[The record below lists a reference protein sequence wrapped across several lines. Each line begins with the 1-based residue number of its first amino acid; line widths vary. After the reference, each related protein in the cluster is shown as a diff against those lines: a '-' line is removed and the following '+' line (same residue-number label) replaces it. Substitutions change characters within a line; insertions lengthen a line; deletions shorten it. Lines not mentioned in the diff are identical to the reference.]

1 MSSACLEVRA
11 QFAAYV
17 EEALTPSER
26 GALRE
31 HLASCGPCR
40 GEAAAADATL
50 AFAAG
55 VPPAEV
61 SAADM
66 ERILQGVRAGVAIK
80 RAERRL
86 ARPPRRAAAVAAA
99 AAVAL
104 FTLALPG
111 GPGRDARDDGS
122 RGVHGVRSAG
132 PAAAA
137 VPAAAGFGPAKAAGA
152 PANGEG
158 ATVYEIAPGAGP
170 NEPRVV
176 WIVDRSLDI

>member
-1 MSSACLEVRA
+1 MNPACREVRSR
-11 QFAAYV
+11 FAAYA
-17 EEALTPSER
+17 EELLAPGDR
-26 GALRE
+26 GAVRE
-31 HLASCGPCR
+31 HLAACGPCR
-40 GEAAAADATL
+40 EEAALADATL
-50 AFAAG
+50 LFAAG
-55 VPPAEV
+55 GPPAEV

-66 ERILQGVRAGVAIK
+66 VRILQGVRAGVAIK

-86 ARPPRRAAAVAAA
+86 SRPPRRAAAVAAA

-111 GPGRDARDDGS
+111 GPEKDALGN
-122 RGVHGVRSAG
+122 RGTV
-132 PAAAA
+132 PTAAAT
-137 VPAAAGFGPAKAAGA
+137 PSSGFGLSTAAGA
-152 PANGEG
+152 PAEAGG

>member
-1 MSSACLEVRA
+1 VSPACMDVRA
-11 QFAAYV
+11 RFAAYAD
-17 EEALTPSER
+17 ETLTPLER
-26 GALRE
+26 SAMRE
-31 HLASCGPCR
+31 HVALCGPCR
-40 GEAAAADATL
+40 EEAASTDATL
-50 AFAAG
+50 LFAAG
-55 VPPAEV
+55 GPPAEV

-66 ERILQGVRAGVAIK
+66 ALILQGVRAGVALK

-111 GPGRDARDDGS
+111 GPERDARD
-122 RGVHGVRSAG
+122 VRRAE
-132 PAAAA
+132 PAAEA
-137 VPAAAGFGPAKAAGA
+137 VTPSASARFGLATAAGA
-152 PANGEG
+152 PADAEG

>member
-1 MSSACLEVRA
+1 VSPACMDVRA
-11 QFAAYV
+11 RFAAYAD
-17 EEALTPSER
+17 ETLTPLER
-26 GALRE
+26 SAMRE
-31 HLASCGPCR
+31 HVALCGPCR
-40 GEAAAADATL
+40 EEAASTDATL
-50 AFAAG
+50 LFAAG
-55 VPPAEV
+55 GPPAEV

-66 ERILQGVRAGVAIK
+66 ALILQGVRAGVALK

-111 GPGRDARDDGS
+111 GPERDARDADS
-122 RGVHGVRSAG
+122 RVAHGVRLAE
-132 PAAAA
+132 PAAQA
-137 VPAAAGFGPAKAAGA
+137 VTPAARFGLAKAAGA
-152 PANGEG
+152 PADAEG